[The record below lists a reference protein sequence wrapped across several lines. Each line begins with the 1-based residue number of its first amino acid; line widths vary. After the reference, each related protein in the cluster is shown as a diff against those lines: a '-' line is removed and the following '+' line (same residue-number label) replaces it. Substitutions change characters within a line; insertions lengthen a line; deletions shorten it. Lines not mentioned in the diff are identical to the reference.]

1 MYTIVPPT
9 DAVTTRFWAAA
20 SEGRLEL
27 QRCLACG
34 LVVSYPRVRCPRCH
48 ADDLAWEAMAGT
60 GTVYSYTVVHRPPE
74 PALADQVPYVVAL
87 VDLDEG
93 ARLMS
98 NIVGCAPDRVRIG
111 MAVRVRFER
120 VADRIALP
128 LFEPVGS
135 ENG

>member
-9 DAVTTRFWAAA
+9 DPVTRRFWAAA
-20 SEGRLEL
+20 SEGCLEL
-27 QRCLACG
+27 QRCRACS

-48 ADDLAWEAMAGT
+48 SDDLAWEAMAGS
-60 GTVYSYTVVHRPPE
+60 GTVYSCTVVHRAPE
-74 PALADQVPYVVAL
+74 PALAGEVPYVVAL

-98 NIVGCAPDRVRIG
+98 NIVGCAPDQVHIG
-111 MAVRVRFER
+111 MPVRVRFEP

-128 LFEPVGS
+128 LFEPMESVHG
-135 ENG
+135 